1 MNVFLSLFHLYT
13 KFHGQIHLT
22 LEVTKK
28 TNLRCIWTITVVR
41 KFVFFVIFRVR
52 WIWPL
57 NFIYRWG
64 KLRSIFMIFF
74 QNFLKLFFRFAW
86 VCTEVFCLHQIR
98 SKKNNSHLLVNKYF
112 AWKTIR
118 ENGRK
123 WHAWF
128 SWHWRGHHKYIKLH
142 LLSIPHFFFTL
153 LATTNKNRRTIDV
166 LLINS
171 CQRYQWDLPARGY
184 LYAWHT
190 HCAKHLFLRMQAC
203 I

>member
-1 MNVFLSLFHLYT
+1 VVISCRKKLLYFLGNKLNIFFYFAIITVFLVIT
-13 KFHGQIHLT
+13 HGQESTCL
-22 LEVTKK
+22 
-28 TNLRCIWTITVVR
+28 VVSANAR
-41 KFVFFVIFRVR
+41 QVQ
-52 WIWPL
+52 P
-57 NFIYRWG
+57 
-64 KLRSIFMIFF
+64 
-74 QNFLKLFFRFAW
+74 
-86 VCTEVFCLHQIR
+86 
-98 SKKNNSHLLVNKYF
+98 KNSQLLVNKYF

-184 LYAWHT
+184 LYAWLT

>member
-1 MNVFLSLFHLYT
+1 MNLTMKEAYSWFFFKIFWNFFFKVCMGLHWDSLFT
-13 KFHGQIHLT
+13 P
-22 LEVTKK
+22 
-28 TNLRCIWTITVVR
+28 NTI
-41 KFVFFVIFRVR
+41 
-52 WIWPL
+52 
-57 NFIYRWG
+57 
-64 KLRSIFMIFF
+64 
-74 QNFLKLFFRFAW
+74 Q
-86 VCTEVFCLHQIR
+86 
-98 SKKNNSHLLVNKYF
+98 KNNSHLLVNKYF

>member
-1 MNVFLSLFHLYT
+1 MVISCRKKLLYFLGNKLNIFFYFAIITVFLVIT
-13 KFHGQIHLT
+13 HGQESTCLVVSANAR
-22 LEVTKK
+22 EVQ
-28 TNLRCIWTITVVR
+28 
-41 KFVFFVIFRVR
+41 
-52 WIWPL
+52 P
-57 NFIYRWG
+57 
-64 KLRSIFMIFF
+64 
-74 QNFLKLFFRFAW
+74 
-86 VCTEVFCLHQIR
+86 
-98 SKKNNSHLLVNKYF
+98 KNNSQLLVNKYF

-184 LYAWHT
+184 LYAWLT